1 MGQHQ
6 SLPGCARATC
16 MVGLLSL
23 LSATAHAG
31 GFALIE
37 QSVSSMGT
45 AYANGSAGMDDAS
58 TIFFNPASM
67 TRLSG
72 QNASGGMHIV
82 HSRVDI
88 DAAAKYNSKNLA
100 IAGSGLGGIPIQGT
114 KHTDTN
120 LTAAVPHGG
129 YSHQYNDQ
137 LWLGLS
143 INAPFGLKTDY
154 DDDDWVGR
162 YHSIKSELLTYNFN
176 PTLAFKI
183 NEYASI
189 GGGVSALYADGELT
203 NAVDGG
209 LAAALGGAPIPGWVP
224 GSKTY
229 DSEAKLTGDDWG
241 YGFNFGIMLQP
252 GENTR
257 LGMSYRS
264 QINLDIEG
272 DVRVNGPVVN
282 ANENAELDL
291 TLPESVS
298 ISAWHAINNKI
309 ALMADVTWTGW
320 SELDE
325 LKVDIDSGGKSVT
338 PLQWDDAVRV
348 AIGASYRHNE
358 SWLYRA
364 GLAYDETPVPSEKL
378 RTPRVPDEDR
388 IWLTLGANYRY
399 SKQLTVDIGYAHLFV
414 DDPEIKNGADAHDP
428 TLPFPAG
435 LTGFHSL
442 NGEYDAKVD
451 IFSVQLNWKFN

>member
-1 MGQHQ
+1 M
-6 SLPGCARATC
+6 A
-16 MVGLLSL
+16 GLLSL
-23 LSATAHAG
+23 LSATAHAS

-67 TRLSG
+67 TRLRG
-72 QNASGGMHIV
+72 QNASGGLHVV
-82 HSRVDI
+82 HSRVDV
-88 DAAAKYNSKNLA
+88 DSKASYNSKNLA
-100 IAGSGLGGIPIQGT
+100 IAGSGLGGVPIQGD
-114 KHTDTN
+114 KHTNTD
-120 LTAAVPHGG
+120 LTALVPHGG
-129 YSHQYNDQ
+129 YSYQHNDQ
-137 LWLGLS
+137 LWFGLS
-143 INAPFGLKTDY
+143 INAPFGLKTKY

-162 YHSIKSELLTYNFN
+162 YHAIKSELLTYNFN
-176 PTLAFKI
+176 PTVAFKL

-224 GSKTY
+224 GSETY
-229 DSEAKLTGDDWG
+229 DSEAKLTGNDWG
-241 YGFNFGIMLQP
+241 YGFNMGVMLQP
-252 GENTR
+252 SENTR

-264 QINLDIEG
+264 HINLNIEG

-282 ANENAELDL
+282 ANENAKLDL
-291 TLPESVS
+291 TLPKSVS
-298 ISAWHAINNKI
+298 ISAYQAINKKI
-309 ALMADVTWTGW
+309 ALLADVTWTGW
-320 SELDE
+320 SDVDE
-325 LKVDIDSGGKSVT
+325 LKVDIASGSKSVT
-338 PLQWDDAVRV
+338 PLNWDDAVRV
-348 AIGASYRHNE
+348 AIGASYRH
-358 SWLYRA
+358 SDTWLYRA

-388 IWLTLGANYRY
+388 IWLTLGVNYRY

-442 NGEYDAKVD
+442 NGNYDAKVD
-451 IFSVQLNWKFN
+451 ILSAQVNWKIN